1 MQDQILPLRLGVN
14 VDHVATIRQARG
26 TNYPSPLT
34 AALISQ
40 AAGADSITVHLREDR
55 RHIQEHDVTDLRSS
69 LSIPLNLEVS
79 VAEDMVALACGYRP
93 QACCL
98 VPERREELT
107 TEGGLDVLQHAE
119 RITAAVKTLTQ
130 VGTQVA
136 LFVEPDLSL
145 LDAIKATGA
154 QAVEIHTGRYADAVN
169 SAERAQLLE
178 AIGTFAMQAHSMGLK
193 VHAGHG
199 LTVENTGPI
208 ARIAEI
214 QELNIGHALIAD
226 AILMG
231 LAASVARMKNLMVQT
246 RLSSAMSAAPAAAR
260 SAQSYSAI

>member
-40 AAGADSITVHLREDR
+40 AAGADSVTVHLREDR
-55 RHIQEHDVTDLRSS
+55 RHIQEHDVVDLRSS

-79 VAEDMVALACGYRP
+79 AAEEMIALACGYRP

-107 TEGGLDVLQHAE
+107 TEGGLEVVNQRE
-119 RITAAVKTLTQ
+119 RITAAVAALKK
-130 VGTQVA
+130 VGTQVS
-136 LFVEPDLSL
+136 LFVEPDLAS
-145 LDAIKATGA
+145 LDAIQETGA
-154 QAVEIHTGRYADAVN
+154 QAVEIHTGGYADA
-169 SAERAQLLE
+169 SSDAERAQILE
-178 AIGTFAMQAHSMGLK
+178 MIGTFAMQAHSAGLK

-208 ARIAEI
+208 ARIPEI

-246 RLSSAMSAAPAAAR
+246 RLSSAMPSSARPGGNSR
-260 SAQSYSAI
+260 SYSAI